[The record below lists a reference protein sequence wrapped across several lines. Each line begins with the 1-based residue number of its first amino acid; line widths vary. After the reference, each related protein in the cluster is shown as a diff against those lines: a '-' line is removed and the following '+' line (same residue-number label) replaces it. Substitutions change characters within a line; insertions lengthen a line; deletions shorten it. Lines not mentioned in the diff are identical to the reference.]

1 MALGDSY
8 STLALLRARVGIT
21 DASFTTE
28 DAKLTTAL
36 EVASREIEKACH
48 RQFNTATSA
57 TARKYYPDKTWMTEI
72 DDFSAIT
79 SIKADYNN
87 DGTYETTWASTD
99 YQLEPLNG
107 VVDGESGWPYYRIR
121 AVGSYRFPCV
131 SETDRAPLEVTAT
144 WGWSAVPAPIKEG
157 CLILAEELYKLK
169 DSPFGV
175 GGYGQLGIIRAREN
189 PMVWARIGRY
199 VRDLVLVG

>member
-8 STLALLRARVGIT
+8 ASLSLLRSRVGIT

-28 DAKLTTAL
+28 DAKLTSAL
-36 EVASREIEKACH
+36 EVASREIEKACN
-48 RQFNTATSA
+48 RQFNAAATA
-57 TARKYYPDKTWMTEI
+57 TARVYYPDSSWMARI
-72 DDFSAIT
+72 DDFSALT
-79 SIKADYNN
+79 SIKVDY
-87 DGTYETTWASTD
+87 DGDGVFETTWASTD

-121 AVGSYRFPCV
+121 AVGSYSFPCV
-131 SETDRAPLEVTAT
+131 SVTSRAPLEVTAT
-144 WGWSAVPAPIKEG
+144 WGWVSVPAPIEEG

-199 VRDLVLVG
+199 ARDLVLVG